1 MAKGDKR
8 IKRLSR
14 KKETDRR
21 TRRLEKT
28 KDKASNNLTRREVK
42 ANKVGRRAA
51 DILAEAKY
59 QGSLG
64 TKKGIRK
71 MTQLGQQYNKQV
83 TEGQRQGFSMVPGS
97 REVTSPGITRK
108 DDKTNMFNVN
118 TEMGTIKSRTKLT
131 SNKNPG
137 GGITGHNVTETGKK
151 KTVHVGLTG
160 DHFMVKQKGSWDN
173 ITGEFTGKTRSHKIS
188 DRKAGKRIEKFAPII
203 PGVVSQNT
211 RLRNL
216 TDKKAKRIYKHHG
229 R

>member
-8 IKRLSR
+8 IARLSK

-83 TEGQRQGFSMVPGS
+83 TEGQRQGFSMTPGS
-97 REVTSPGITRK
+97 REVTSPGITRA

-118 TEMGTIKSRTKLT
+118 TEMGTIKSRTEWSTK
-131 SNKNPG
+131 KG
-137 GGITGHNVTETGKK
+137 FETGKR

-160 DHFMVKQKGSWDN
+160 DHFIVKQKGSWKDFAGST
-173 ITGEFTGKTRSHKIS
+173 TGEFTGKTRSHKIS
-188 DRKAGKRIEKFAPII
+188 DRKARKRIEKFGG
-203 PGVVSQNT
+203 PGVDLDT
-211 RLRNL
+211 RFRNL